1 MSYPTHPKLSET
13 SSGKKAGSSNIV
25 RTLSDKVMKSGRRLE
40 HYSAQRA
47 QDVRDA
53 LPLIHNDQLKEKEK
67 DQQQHDKDQQRLST
81 RSSNYYPPSPPPT
94 YQPHQLI
101 AVCFNHMAGRDCDHC
116 RNIDRSLSDRQ
127 SVSSPESHHTLG
139 YQSQSSGYQRRSHAS
154 FHDEKTEERGE
165 EGEKPGPPP
174 VVGFWDS
181 RLGKVRLQLL
191 GLWAKTSKQAS
202 PHASKDLA
210 LTLW

>member
-1 MSYPTHPKLSET
+1 MSYPTHPNLSRT

-47 QDVRDA
+47 QDARDA
-53 LPLIHNDQLKEKEK
+53 LPLIH
-67 DQQQHDKDQQRLST
+67 KDQQRFSN

-116 RNIDRSLSDRQ
+116 RNLDRSLSDRQ
-127 SVSSPESHHTLG
+127 SDYSPDSHHNLT
-139 YQSQSSGYQRRSHAS
+139 YQSQSSSHLRHSNAS
-154 FHDEKTEERGE
+154 FHDEKPEERGE
-165 EGEKPGPPP
+165 EGGKQGPPP

-181 RLGKVRLQLL
+181 RLGKVRLQML
-191 GLWAKTSKQAS
+191 GLWARTSKQAS
-202 PHASKDLA
+202 PYALKDLA